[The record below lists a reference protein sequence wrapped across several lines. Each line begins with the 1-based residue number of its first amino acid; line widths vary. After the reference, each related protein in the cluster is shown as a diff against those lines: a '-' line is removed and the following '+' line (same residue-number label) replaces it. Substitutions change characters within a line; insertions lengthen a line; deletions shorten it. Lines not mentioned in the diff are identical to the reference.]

1 MAHPVQDVQ
10 IHGITQRAPSAKVK
24 KRWRVR
30 WMVDGRAHDKV
41 FATSGEANRYRSL
54 LVAAHHRGERFDR
67 DTGEPLSWQRRTDPM
82 HVYAWARRWLA
93 EQWPEW
99 QPRTRASAVEAMA
112 RFVPMVVAPSA
123 PAPPEGLRR
132 YLMGTLPPES
142 EVSES
147 DPCER
152 WLARWSFKLDELDR
166 ALLADVDRRLGLG
179 KDGQALSGWTASRYR
194 KLARACIRRAVELDL
209 LAGDPWPPAPKGR
222 TRRKAVRPKS
232 VVDVRALPD
241 PATMERALA
250 AIPSH
255 QPSSRTY
262 QVMIAV
268 MYYGGLRPSEAIM
281 LRPRALRLPD
291 EGWGR
296 IDVVE
301 ADISFDQP
309 GEPKTGRR
317 TVPIPPVL
325 VTMLRKWIDEN
336 GFASDELI
344 FRTRTGNRPTASNWS
359 RTWQRALRQIG
370 HPPLRVYDCRHA
382 AATTWL
388 AAGVPLGEV
397 TRRMGHS
404 VDTLV
409 STYVGALTGDEDL
422 ANRRIDA
429 LLAGDERW
437 PR

>member
-1 MAHPVQDVQ
+1 MVHPVQDVQ
-10 IHGITQRAPSAKVK
+10 IHGIQQRAPSAKTR

-30 WMVDGRAHDKV
+30 WMVDGRAREKA

-67 DTGEPLSWQRRTDPM
+67 DAGEPLSWQPRTDSLQV
-82 HVYAWARRWLA
+82 HAWVRCWVA
-93 EQWPEW
+93 EQWSEW

-112 RFVPMVVAPSA
+112 RFVPLLVRSSAA
-123 PAPPEGLRR
+123 PAPEVLRR
-132 YLMGTLPPES
+132 YLMDTLGPDGAVVEA
-142 EVSES
+142 

-152 WLARWSFKLDELDR
+152 WLARWCPKLDELDR

-209 LAGDPWPPAPKGR
+209 LTGDPWPPAPKGR
-222 TRRKAVRPKS
+222 SRRKAVRPQS

-268 MYYGGLRPSEAIM
+268 MYYGGLRPSETIM
-281 LRPRALRLPD
+281 LRPRALQLPD

-301 ADISFDQP
+301 ADISFDQS
-309 GEPKTGRR
+309 GEPETGRR

-325 VTMLRKWIDEN
+325 VTMLRKWIDEH
-336 GFASDELI
+336 GFAPDELI
-344 FRTRTGNRPTASNWS
+344 FRTRTGNRPTASN
-359 RTWQRALRQIG
+359 
-370 HPPLRVYDCRHA
+370 
-382 AATTWL
+382 
-388 AAGVPLGEV
+388 
-397 TRRMGHS
+397 
-404 VDTLV
+404 
-409 STYVGALTGDEDL
+409 
-422 ANRRIDA
+422 
-429 LLAGDERW
+429 
-437 PR
+437 

>member
-1 MAHPVQDVQ
+1 
-10 IHGITQRAPSAKVK
+10 
-24 KRWRVR
+24 
-30 WMVDGRAHDKV
+30 
-41 FATSGEANRYRSL
+41 
-54 LVAAHHRGERFDR
+54 
-67 DTGEPLSWQRRTDPM
+67 
-82 HVYAWARRWLA
+82 
-93 EQWPEW
+93 
-99 QPRTRASAVEAMA
+99 
-112 RFVPMVVAPSA
+112 
-123 PAPPEGLRR
+123 
-132 YLMGTLPPES
+132 
-142 EVSES
+142 
-147 DPCER
+147 
-152 WLARWSFKLDELDR
+152 
-166 ALLADVDRRLGLG
+166 
-179 KDGQALSGWTASRYR
+179 
-194 KLARACIRRAVELDL
+194 
-209 LAGDPWPPAPKGR
+209 
-222 TRRKAVRPKS
+222 
-232 VVDVRALPD
+232 
-241 PATMERALA
+241 MERALA

-281 LRPRALRLPD
+281 LRPRALQLPD

-301 ADISFDQP
+301 ADISFDQS

-336 GFASDELI
+336 GFAADELI

-397 TRRMGHS
+397 ARRMGHS

-429 LLAGDERW
+429 LLAGEADLASVDQRRRW
-437 PR
+437 ARGTHRPLPEDALPILRGWHRSASRAFTRTRQDAADLTTSARLVPRRATASGEPCLSCAHDRLRAACAPPGSRSSPAGHRIQPSRPRRAAVRPSGCLSSLLLRGSWLLRQSPCQRGSPWRPRVSTGVAPGRVHCAVGRLVGPQLATPSASVRQYQQIGAPWPPEGEPASGASGQPSGLSSHASRRP